1 VEKVGYD
8 LCEHCQKSGC
18 HDGRFNQQHQIH
30 HELEEVLVR
39 PDQVRSLARPGN
51 AFSPFVLSLLPNV
64 VHQSLLGAQAPT
76 QALLADFDDYISR
89 LL

>member
-18 HDGRFNQQHQIH
+18 HEGRFNQHHQIH
-30 HELEEVLVR
+30 HELEEVLAK
-39 PDQVRSLARPGN
+39 PEQVRSLARPGYS
-51 AFSPFVLSLLPNV
+51 FSPFMLNLLPNV
-64 VHQSLLGAQAPT
+64 VHQSQQAQAPQT
-76 QALLADFDDYISR
+76 LLTDFDDYISH